1 MRPVNFKYE
10 KVGHIIMLEEDV
22 WKRIVK
28 FMQKNG
34 VQVEERPTKRAVDL
48 KPAAAVKVKRIVAS
62 NR

>member
-10 KVGHIIMLEEDV
+10 KVGHIIMFEEDV

>member
-34 VQVEERPTKRAVDL
+34 VQVEERPTK
-48 KPAAAVKVKRIVAS
+48 PCSGFAAGRTLRS
-62 NR
+62 ER